1 MSVSFYSTKR
11 LEGLDLP
18 VQEMATHRSILAMK
32 YHEPTVV
39 LHGQLWRVTVH
50 KVTRGGIQGLNHLF
64 PAPLLVKAP
73 PAWHCHQPAEGM

>member
-1 MSVSFYSTKR
+1 MSVSFYFTKR

-18 VQEMATHRSILAMK
+18 IQEMATHCSILARK
-32 YHEPTVV
+32 HHESTVV
-39 LHGQLWRVTVH
+39 LHGRLWRVTVH

-73 PAWHCHQPAEGM
+73 PAWHRYQSAEGM